1 MSIGRVFTLSKAT
14 NWWEVMTKLP
24 PEQQDVYFTPA
35 YYCLYANHRAIEAMC
50 YVFEQDGKCAIY
62 PFLLN
67 KINDLGYNLDADYYD
82 VQGAYGYNGVATNCQ
97 EQDFINAFSAAW
109 LAWAKQHNVVAE
121 FIRYNPVLRNEQLC
135 PWAPPID
142 VLDNVLI
149 HLTNHEDIWKNS
161 YDRGVRQ
168 AVHKA
173 EKHNLAFTMQV
184 GREITDTVYAKF
196 VELYIETMQRR
207 QADGFYFFN
216 QEYFVKLRE
225 YLADYLLMV
234 YVEYEGEIISIDLY
248 LHNNI
253 SVYGFLSGTKSEYF
267 KLSPNSLLRDET
279 IKALIARGFKTYSI
293 GGGLSRHDSV
303 FKYKK
308 SFSINNESQ
317 FYIGR
322 KIHNEQV
329 YGALTAQ
336 WEQRVGEKAADFK
349 HLLLKYRYGI

>member
-1 MSIGRVFTLSKAT
+1 MNEFQILKLEDKDAWDAALNS
-14 NWWEVMTKLP
+14 LP
-24 PEQQDVYFTPA
+24 PEQRDVYFTHNN
-35 YYCLYANHRAIEAMC
+35 YLLHQEKGDGTAMC
-50 YVFEQDGKCAIY
+50 AVFRQGEHLALN

-67 KINDLGYNLDADYYD
+67 KINDLGYRLEGDYYD
-82 VQGAYGYNGVATNCQ
+82 IQGAYGYNGVATNCH
-97 EQDFINAFSAAW
+97 EQDFINAFSSAW
-109 LAWAKQHNVVAE
+109 LAWAKQHNIVAE

-184 GREITDTVYAKF
+184 GREIKDTVYAKF

-216 QEYFVKLRE
+216 QDYFAKLRE

-279 IKALIARGFKTYSI
+279 IKALIDKGFKTYSI

-322 KIHNEQV
+322 RVHNDSV
-329 YGALTAQ
+329 YNEIVAQ
-336 WEQRVGEKAADFK
+336 WEDKLGEKTAEYK
-349 HLLLKYRYGI
+349 HLLLKYRYGL